1 MLVCAKPC
9 HIVSM
14 LQIPVKTALAKKKDR
29 NVSILGPLF
38 SDSCKPLDEPLNVN
52 RSFYEFPS
60 CHKNLNYL
68 TIATYNVLTLLA
80 WGYRQQ

>member
-14 LQIPVKTALAKKKDR
+14 LQIPVKTALVKKKKDR
-29 NVSILGPLF
+29 NVSKLGPLL

-60 CHKNLNYL
+60 CSK
-68 TIATYNVLTLLA
+68 T
-80 WGYRQQ
+80 